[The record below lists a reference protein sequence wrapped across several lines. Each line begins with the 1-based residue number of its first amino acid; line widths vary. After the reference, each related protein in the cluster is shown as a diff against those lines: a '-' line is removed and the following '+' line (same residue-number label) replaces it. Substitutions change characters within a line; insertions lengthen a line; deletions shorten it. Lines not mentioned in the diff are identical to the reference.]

1 LNKPHITHY
10 LSFDHASHQT
20 YICALARNH
29 PPNRSAGAP
38 AAPQMPLPR
47 TGSPGATLL
56 QCLAHARLS
65 NIHILFSKKKVRKLA
80 PADWTHAVSSTKTY
94 PFSFLC
100 ALIGCFADTYEFR
113 ATYSPARSPDALGTF
128 FMPANTL
135 AIRTLALAQQ
145 YHHSSFL
152 QNAQKTI
159 NSTFLWKASTPH
171 DFLENKPQYNKCSLN
186 FDAKE
191 QWHSAPCVP

>member
-1 LNKPHITHY
+1 VQAPNVLLNKPRVTHY

-47 TGSPGATLL
+47 TSSPGATLL
-56 QCLAHARLS
+56 QCLAHARSS
-65 NIHILFSKKKVRKLA
+65 NIHILFCKKKGRKLA
-80 PADWTHAVSSTKTY
+80 PAVWTHAVSSTKMY

-100 ALIGCFADTYEFR
+100 ALIGCCADAHAFR

-145 YHHSSFL
+145 YHLSFFP
-152 QNAQKTI
+152 QNAQQAI
-159 NSTFLWKASTPH
+159 NSTFLWKANTHH
-171 DFLENKPQYNKCSLN
+171 DFL
-186 FDAKE
+186 DI
-191 QWHSAPCVP
+191 